1 MKILSWNCRGLSRPA
16 AVQTLRRLI
25 RDQSTDILFLTETK
39 SSPLQVSVTLNRPG
53 FFLMSQVAPIGSSGG
68 LVLFWRPGVDLECF
82 VTNKN
87 NISAWCFSDPLHS
100 PWIMSCIYEPPDRK
114 DRLAFWASFES
125 FGSLFEAPWLCIGDF
140 NSVLDQT
147 EKLGG
152 HPVSSTS
159 NCPFRNFINLFGMI
173 DLGFVGNPYTWSN
186 NRQGMHLIKERLDRG
201 LASPN
206 WIHLHPEYFLLH
218 LPALTS
224 DHNPISLTTNNSSCF
239 LPRPFRFEEFW
250 SKDSSCADIIE
261 AAWLK
266 SVFSIPTKRLPKK
279 LKNTKLAFLEW
290 NSKHFGNI
298 QNQIKATLQNLD
310 LVQQAPPSSLTYE
323 KEISLKLE
331 LGNLLSKE
339 EILWRSK
346 SREIWLTC
354 KDLNTKYFHTST
366 LIRRRSNAINFS
378 SWILVFGYH
387 QELILVFLSPLILPT
402 CSLLQILLLILKCL
416 IFLTPSSLRRITTFC
431 ALFLRRRK

>member
-1 MKILSWNCRGLSRPA
+1 
-16 AVQTLRRLI
+16 
-25 RDQSTDILFLTETK
+25 
-39 SSPLQVSVTLNRPG
+39 
-53 FFLMSQVAPIGSSGG
+53 
-68 LVLFWRPGVDLECF
+68 
-82 VTNKN
+82 
-87 NISAWCFSDPLHS
+87 
-100 PWIMSCIYEPPDRK
+100 
-114 DRLAFWASFES
+114 
-125 FGSLFEAPWLCIGDF
+125 
-140 NSVLDQT
+140 VLDQT

-152 HPVSSTS
+152 YPVSSTS

-173 DLGFVGNPYTWSN
+173 DLGFAGNPYTWSN

-206 WIHLHPEYFLLH
+206 WIHLHPKYFLLH

-224 DHNPISLTTNNSSCF
+224 NHNPISLTTNTSSCF

-250 SKDSSCADIIE
+250 SKDSTCATIIE

-266 SVFSIPTKRLPKK
+266 SVFTTPTKRLPKK
-279 LKNTKLAFLEW
+279 LKNTKLALLEW

-298 QNQIKATLQNLD
+298 QKQIKATLLNLD
-310 LVQQAPPSSLTYE
+310 LVQQAPLSSLTHE

-366 LIRRRSNAINFS
+366 LIRRRTNAINFLKLDSGIWVCSRADIGGSFTSHFTNLFS
-378 SWILVFGYH
+378 SSNSL
-387 QELILVFLSPLILPT
+387 LITEMLDLFDPIITEEDNNFLCSIPSKDRCFLKWTRRKPLIEWNG
-402 CSLLQILLLILKCL
+402 LL
-416 IFLTPSSLRRITTFC
+416 SSLSWRSLVSTPPGFLGSNY
-431 ALFLRRRK
+431 AFPPLLSQLF